1 VIPCLLVRAGQL
13 VKTERFDAPRYV
25 GDPVN
30 AVRIFNDKEVDELV
44 VLDIEARRAR
54 RGPDFGY
61 VTQLA
66 GEAFMP
72 ICYGGGVDAVD
83 DFSALFRAGV
93 EKVATTTAA
102 VDKPELIR
110 EAATRFGSQSI
121 VVGIDVR
128 RSRRGRAEVVVDAGK
143 RATGIDPVRHAVTA
157 QGLGAGEIL
166 LTAIDREGT
175 GSGYDLELIE
185 SVASAVAVP
194 VIAHGGAGGTA
205 DFRAALGAGASA
217 VAAGSMFVFHGR
229 RRAVLISYPSVDER
243 EAL

>member
-13 VKTERFDAPRYV
+13 VKTERFVAPRYV

-44 VLDIEARRAR
+44 VLDIEARQTQ
-54 RGPDFGY
+54 RGPDFAY
-61 VTQLA
+61 VAELA

-72 ICYGGGVDAVD
+72 ICYGGGVQKLD
-83 DFSALFRAGV
+83 DFAALFRAGI

-102 VDKPELIR
+102 VDTPELIHQ
-110 EAATRFGSQSI
+110 AAKQFGSQSI

-128 RSRRGRAEVVVDAGK
+128 RSRRGRAEVFVEAGR
-143 RATGIDPVRHAVTA
+143 RAAGIDPVGHAVAA
-157 QGLGAGEIL
+157 QDLGAGEIM

-175 GSGYDLELIE
+175 GDGYDLELIE
-185 SVASAVAVP
+185 SVASAVEIP
-194 VIAHGGAGGTA
+194 VIAHGGAAGT
-205 DFRAALGAGASA
+205 DDLGAALGAGASA

-243 EAL
+243 ESL